1 MADWLEKE
9 RKKEHGNNPQHGQI
23 AFVKSGDT
31 RKTQTAQPTLQ
42 NRSVGSSTAKPTL
55 QNRSVGSSILG
66 GTTDWNMEVDLG
78 KRLVFPDVVQTT
90 LRPDI
95 VLWSK
100 AGKKLIVI
108 ELTVPWETR
117 CEEAYERKKAKYTE
131 LLDLCKEKGWHTWLF
146 PVEVGTRGFCSQSVC
161 RLMTAVGT
169 SGRDRK
175 RAIQR
180 LSQAAERASSWLW
193 LRREEMSWKQ
203 STNAQ

>member
-1 MADWLEKE
+1 M
-9 RKKEHGNNPQHGQI
+9 
-23 AFVKSGDT
+23 
-31 RKTQTAQPTLQ
+31 
-42 NRSVGSSTAKPTL
+42 GSSRFWLNAADEESKSIPHEFPRSHWLKATGQYVLERYLSATM
-55 QNRSVGSSILG
+55 SVGSSILG
-66 GTTDWNMEVDLG
+66 GTTGWNMEVDLE

-100 AGKKLIVI
+100 TGKKLIVI

-117 CEEAYERKKAKYTE
+117 CEEAYERKKANYTE

-146 PVEVGTRGFCSQSVC
+146 PVEVGVRGFCSQSVC

-175 RAIQR
+175 RAI
-180 LSQAAERASSWLW
+180 
-193 LRREEMSWKQ
+193 
-203 STNAQ
+203 